1 MISHLVNI
9 AEYLMDFLRYL
20 PTYLPDLSED
30 LARSRKVFLIRLE
43 QELADLEGPPQAVL
57 TKEQNKSLEK

>member
-1 MISHLVNI
+1 
-9 AEYLMDFLRYL
+9 MDFLRYL